1 MQYEWQIEEFHKCM
15 KTGCRLESR
24 LQLTAQRLEAVAGM
38 ISVLAVRLLQ
48 LKSIAKKH
56 PELPAERV
64 VPTAWL
70 RMLRSLRQRPIH
82 TVRDFVRP
90 LAGLGGFLMRK
101 GDGEPGWI
109 TLWRGL
115 DKLLLCLR
123 GARAIT
129 KKCG

>member
-1 MQYEWQIEEFHKCM
+1 MRWLIEEFHKCL

-24 LQLTAQRLEAVAGM
+24 LQMTAQRLEAVAG
-38 ISVLAVRLLQ
+38 ILSVLAVRLLQ
-48 LKSIAKKH
+48 LKSIANKQ
-56 PELPAERV
+56 PELPAEHV
-64 VPTAWL
+64 VPRAWL
-70 RMLRSLRQRPIH
+70 TMLRKLRRRPIV
-82 TVRDFVRP
+82 TVRDFFRH

-123 GARAIT
+123 GTVAAKR
-129 KKCG
+129 CG